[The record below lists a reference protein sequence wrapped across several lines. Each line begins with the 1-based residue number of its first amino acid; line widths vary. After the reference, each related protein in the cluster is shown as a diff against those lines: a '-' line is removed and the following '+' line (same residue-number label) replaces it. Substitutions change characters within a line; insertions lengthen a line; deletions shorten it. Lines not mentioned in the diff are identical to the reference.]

1 MAEGNRSLRGPLVAG
16 AGGFVGGFLLYALLA
31 GLGGGVDWEDRLT
44 FDQSGELEL
53 EGLGIL
59 LGVVVGAAAGVPL
72 GAYIALRRAGVSR
85 AGLTAILTAFATAAA
100 TTTTFALLQ
109 PGPQDPL
116 IAPYAVF
123 GGWFLL
129 PLLVRYVIERRAEG
143 DTGRDI
149 DPE

>member
-1 MAEGNRSLRGPLVAG
+1 
-16 AGGFVGGFLLYALLA
+16 
-31 GLGGGVDWEDRLT
+31 
-44 FDQSGELEL
+44 
-53 EGLGIL
+53 
-59 LGVVVGAAAGVPL
+59 VGAPL
-72 GAYIALRRAGVSR
+72 GTYFALRRAGASR
-85 AGLTAILTAFATAAA
+85 AGLTAVLALFATAAV
-100 TTTTFALLQ
+100 TTAIFALLQ
-109 PGPQDPL
+109 PGPQDPV